1 MSIVQNLKDGKSSIC
16 VVGLGYVGLPLA
28 LEFAKKFKV
37 VGYDFKADRV
47 DLMKNSIDPSKE
59 IDAAEFEGK
68 NISFTADINDAKDC
82 NIYIIAVPTPINK
95 ANEPD
100 LMPLLASSKAVGHI
114 LKKGDYVIYES
125 TTYPGC
131 TEDDCVPVLEEIS
144 GLIAYTEFKVGYSPE
159 RINPGDK
166 ERPLTKILK
175 IVSGNDAEAKENV
188 AQLYEEIIT
197 AGVHRATSI
206 KVAEAA
212 KIIEN
217 TQRDVNISLMNEL
230 SVIFDKVGI
239 NTFDVIEA
247 AGTKWNFHK
256 YTPGLVG
263 GHCIGVDPYYLV
275 HKAEKLGLHP
285 RVIAAGRYTNDRMAS
300 HIASVAVKKL
310 NAQGILAKD
319 ANVLIMGAT
328 FKENVSDIRNSKIV
342 DVVNELKSFSVNV
355 SVIDPNASSEELQKE
370 YGFGL
375 ESHPLEN
382 YHGVILAV
390 PHAEYINQGLGYFQ
404 KLCKPTGFLMDLKG
418 IFRDKQEELG
428 LEYWSL

>member
-1 MSIVQNLKDGKSSIC
+1 MNLVENLKNGNGKIC

-28 LEFAKKFKV
+28 LEFAKKYDV
-37 VGYDFKADRV
+37 VGYDYKADRV
-47 DLMKNSIDPSKE
+47 ELMKQNIDPSKE
-59 IDAAEFEGK
+59 LDSSEFENRK
-68 NISFTADINDAKDC
+68 ITFTADIKDAASC
-82 NIYIIAVPTPINK
+82 TVFIVAVPTPINN
-95 ANEPD
+95 ANEPN
-100 LMPLLASSKAVGHI
+100 LKPLLSASEGVGTV

-131 TEDDCVPVLEEIS
+131 TEDDCVPVLVQAS
-144 GLIAYTEFKVGYSPE
+144 GLQAYTDFKVGYSPE

-166 ERPLTKILK
+166 ERPLPKILK
-175 IVSGNDAEAKENV
+175 IVSGNDAEALENI

-197 AGVHRATSI
+197 AGVHRATNI

-217 TQRDVNISLMNEL
+217 TQRDMNISLMNEL
-230 SVIFDKVGI
+230 SMIFDKVGI
-239 NTFDVIEA
+239 STFDVIEA

-256 YTPGLVG
+256 YSPGLVG

-285 RVIAAGRYTNDRMAS
+285 RVIAAGRYTNDNMAS
-300 HIASVAVKKL
+300 HIASTAIKKL
-310 NAQGILAKD
+310 NAAGKVAKES
-319 ANVLIMGAT
+319 NILIMGAT

-342 DVVNELKSFSVNV
+342 DVVNELKSYSVNV
-355 SVIDPNASSEELQKE
+355 SVVDAHASSQELIEE

-375 ESHPLEN
+375 EAQIGTN
-382 YHGVILAV
+382 YDGIILAV
-390 PHAEYINQGLGYFQ
+390 PHQEYINLGAAHF
-404 KLCKPTGFLMDLKG
+404 KNLCEPQGFLMDLKG
-418 IFRDKQEELG
+418 IFRNQQNQIG